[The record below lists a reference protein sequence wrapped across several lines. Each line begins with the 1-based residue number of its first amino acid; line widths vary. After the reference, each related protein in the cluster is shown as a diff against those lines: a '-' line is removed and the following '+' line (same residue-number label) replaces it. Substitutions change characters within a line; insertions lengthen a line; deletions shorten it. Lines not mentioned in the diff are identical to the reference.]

1 MSLLTEIAVFLAAA
15 VIAVP
20 LFRRLGLGAILGY
33 LAAGVAIG
41 PWAMGFSGDVE
52 GVLHFG
58 EIGVVFLLFI
68 IGLELQPARL
78 RAMRRTIF
86 LPGTLQLV
94 VTTAILALAGRG
106 LGLGWTAAIVV
117 GLALSLS
124 STAFVLQML
133 AERRVLKSAHG
144 RAAFGIL
151 LFQDIAVIPMIALL
165 PFLAPGSAGGSPAE
179 LVAGAGKV
187 VVAVVAFIV
196 GGRLLLRPVF
206 RAVAQARQ
214 SEVFTAAAL
223 LLVLG
228 AAMLMQTVGVSMGL
242 GAFIAGLLVAD
253 SEYRHQLEAD
263 IEPFKGLLLGLFFM
277 AVGMRANLG
286 LLYQHPFQILL
297 LAAALLLIKAV
308 VITAIGRLQGLRRG
322 EAPRLGVSLSQG
334 GEFAFVLLGAAAG
347 HAVLPQPL
355 VDLLTLVVTV
365 SMAATPL
372 LTSLLERLLPKAG
385 TQRRFDAIEDRD
397 HEVIIAGFGRFGQ
410 VVARLLASRRIP
422 FTALEASPTQVDFVR
437 QYGNKIYYGDASRLE
452 LLRSAHIERARVFV
466 LAVDDIEAS
475 LKIAGLVRR
484 HFPHLKLYA
493 RARNRHHAHRLMDL
507 GCTAMIRESFLS
519 SLWLGGEVLQG
530 LGLNPQAAEEAM
542 ALFRAHD
549 EKTLASQYTIRD
561 DRKALIQSQQDAA
574 QELRG
579 LFEAD
584 AGRE

>member
-41 PWAMGFSGDVE
+41 PWALGLSGDVE
-52 GVLHFG
+52 DVLHFG

-86 LPGTLQLV
+86 LPGALQV
-94 VTTAILALAGRG
+94 IGTSAVLAFAGRL
-106 LGLGWTAAIVV
+106 LGLHWTAAVVV

-133 AERRVLKSAHG
+133 AERRTLKSAHG

-151 LFQDIAVIPMIALL
+151 LFQDIAVIPMIALM
-165 PFLAPGSAGGSPAE
+165 PFLAPGNAPGSPTEMALE
-179 LVAGAGKV
+179 TGKV
-187 VVAVVAFIV
+187 VIAVAGFIF
-196 GGRLLLRPVF
+196 GGRILLRHVF
-206 RAVAQARQ
+206 RIVAQARQ

-228 AAMLMQTVGVSMGL
+228 AAMLMDAVGVSMGL
-242 GAFIAGLLVAD
+242 GAFIAGVLVAD

-277 AVGMRANLG
+277 AVGMRTNLG
-286 LLYQHPFQILL
+286 LLFSEPVTVFL
-297 LAAALLLIKAV
+297 LAAGLMVAKAA
-308 VITAIGRLQGLRRG
+308 VIAGIGRLQRLRG
-322 EAPRLGVSLSQG
+322 AEAPRLGANLAQG
-334 GEFAFVLLGAAAG
+334 GEFAFVLMGAAAG
-347 HAVLPQPL
+347 HAVLPRPL

-365 SMAATPL
+365 SMAATPAI
-372 LTSLLERLLPKAG
+372 TALLERLLARSAEPPA
-385 TQRRFDAIEDRD
+385 FDEVEERD

-410 VVARLLASRRIP
+410 VVARLLASRRIR
-422 FTALEASPTQVDFVR
+422 FTALEANPTQVDFVR
-437 QYGNKIYYGDASRLE
+437 QYGNRIYYGDASNFE

-466 LAVDDIEAS
+466 LAVDDMETS
-475 LKIAGLVRR
+475 MKIARVVRR
-484 HFPHLKLYA
+484 HFPDLKLYA

-507 GCTAMIRESFLS
+507 GCTAIVRETFLS
-519 SLWLGGEVLQG
+519 SLWLGGEVLKG
-530 LGLNPQAAEEAM
+530 LGLDSEGAEEAKD
-542 ALFRAHD
+542 LFRGHD
-549 EKTLASQYTIRD
+549 EKTLARQYAIRN
-561 DRKALIQSQQDAA
+561 DREALIQSHLEAA
-574 QELRG
+574 RELRE

-584 AGRE
+584 AGKD